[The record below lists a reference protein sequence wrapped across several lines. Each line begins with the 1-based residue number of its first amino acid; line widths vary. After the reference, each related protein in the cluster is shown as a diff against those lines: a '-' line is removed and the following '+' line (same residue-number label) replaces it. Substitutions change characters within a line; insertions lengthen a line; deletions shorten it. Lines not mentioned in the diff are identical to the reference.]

1 MKNLKKLLSFV
12 VVLTIIGMLFSCSKD
27 GGVKNMIPKTASMI
41 MVIDGKALS
50 EKSGID
56 NITETKTFQKI
67 MHSLTGKELTSFQK
81 FETFFKDPK
90 ESGIDLKSEMVMFM
104 NSTQENEKQAIFLM
118 NISDVGKFETFLQSQ
133 MKEFAGKSKIQEG
146 EGLKYLLIEEEFS
159 ELPMLVWNKN
169 VAMFLTSDKR
179 ESLTIKNA
187 AVFFNLKKDNSI
199 AAVDAFNVFYKN
211 KKDVSMYIEYG
222 SLMKMLNPVYSTV
235 MQTQM
240 NMNMEGTTAEL
251 HLSFEKG
258 KVIADIYQHQG
269 KEMEKTVKNYKIML
283 DKFDTEILKVLPKK
297 SYANISFAFNFG
309 EYYKL
314 MKTMYGANPMISLD
328 QIEQNA
334 KATLGMSIEDALK
347 TIHGEMVF
355 NIHDFVVK
363 DQKNPALEWDKTAT
377 PTYKSMVPM
386 YSAIIKMN
394 SSEAYDKIMS
404 LYGSAFEK
412 KGNYYIIPEITSEPI
427 YLSLINNYLVLTNDE
442 TILTNISSGNVAG
455 GSLFDTEVA
464 TNLKKFPTYGF
475 MQFDM
480 EQYPAG
486 VITFLEENTG
496 EDFPFYKNMLNNYKS
511 VEFIPENATHSII
524 ELTLKD
530 DSQNSLNVIL
540 KSFDESIEL
549 ISEK

>member
-404 LYGSAFEK
+404 LYGSTFEK

-442 TILTNISSGNVAG
+442 AILTNISSGNVAG